1 MERRTFL
8 STGSASVLA
17 LAAGNAAA
25 TPVRASGGPV
35 DVVSAYY
42 RRAADAESDR
52 AFTAQVPELAHS
64 ASPLPAL
71 ADASPNAFDGALR
84 QSLVDAEVVATD
96 VSAETIRSIS
106 DFLAGWLSD
115 EAIETI
121 AETNAVVAVS
131 LESEAVIGGELAKE
145 WLVAPEGGEWRL
157 VWFDER
163 DAPGAAARRF
173 FRSVA
178 LADSFEALDDPV
190 DAQSHSASP
199 LLNVAEYTP
208 WYFRGIRRQSLRETE
223 VVARNVDATEI
234 AAEFGSFLSWASQDE
249 LAEIAGENAVVA
261 MALRDADRGV
271 EAFDQQWLLA
281 PEYGDWRVVWF

>member
-17 LAAGNAAA
+17 LSAGNAAA
-25 TPVRASGGPV
+25 ARATPSSGPL
-35 DVVSAYY
+35 DVVRAYY
-42 RRAADAESDR
+42 RRAAGADSEAGF
-52 AFTAQVPELAHS
+52 AAQIPELAHS

-71 ADASPNAFDGALR
+71 ADASPNAFDGALE

-106 DFLAGWLSD
+106 DFFAGWLSD
-115 EAIETI
+115 EEIDTI

-131 LESEAVIGGELAKE
+131 LESEEAIGGELAKE

-163 DAPGAAARRF
+163 RAPRAAARQF

-190 DAQSHSASP
+190 DAQSHSESP

-208 WYFRGIRRQSLRETE
+208 WYFGGIRRQSLLGTE

-234 AAEFGSFLSWASQDE
+234 AAEFGSFLSWASRDE
-249 LAEIAGENAVVA
+249 LADVAGENAVVA
-261 MALRDADRGV
+261 MTLRDEEHGV
-271 EAFDQQWLLA
+271 EAFDQEWLLA
-281 PEYGDWRVVWF
+281 PEFGDWRVVWV